1 MVMVQYEFYLDA
13 DNCIGYHTC
22 QAACKAYNLAV
33 GETKL
38 TDDLLCIP
46 VVATLRFY

>member
-1 MVMVQYEFYLDA
+1 MVQYGFYLDA
-13 DNCIGYHTC
+13 NSRIGYHTC
-22 QAACKAYNLAV
+22 QAACKDAYSLAV

-46 VVATLRFY
+46 VVATLRFF